1 MSNDTCYSE
10 SIRRSSGC
18 RIIAEAGVN
27 HNGSL
32 PMALKL
38 IDVAAEAGADSVKFQ
53 TFKATSVISQF
64 APKAE
69 YQQSSTGKEGGQLEM
84 VRKLELSFADHHV
97 LLGHCKKRDI
107 EFLSTPFDVESA
119 RFLVRGLG
127 LEEVKI
133 PSGEIT
139 NAVLLY
145 EIARLGKPVILSTG
159 MSTLGDIENALGVLA
174 FGYLNDGQ
182 RPSKDAFI
190 AAYVSDAGQTVLAE
204 KVTLL
209 HCTTEYPAPFEDTN
223 LRAME
228 ELRNA
233 FGLPVG
239 LSDHTDG
246 IAIAIAA
253 SALGATIVEKHFT
266 LDRTLAGPD
275 HKASIEPVQLSA
287 MVAGIRQVTMAL
299 GNGRKRPT
307 LPELKNMPIARK
319 SLVAAC
325 PIRAGDLLT
334 EANIAIKRPGGGVS
348 PFEYWRVLGCP
359 AGRDYCKDEALDDV

>member
-1 MSNDTCYSE
+1 MNNDKPYPKSDDC
-10 SIRRSSGC
+10 SSRC

-32 PMALKL
+32 PMALEL
-38 IDVAAEAGADSVKFQ
+38 IDVAAEAGADAVKFQ

-69 YQQSSTGKEGGQLEM
+69 YQQSSTGNEGGQLEM
-84 VRKLELSFADHHV
+84 VRSLELSFADHHV
-97 LLGHCKKRDI
+97 LIEHCKNRGI
-107 EFLSTPFDVESA
+107 RFLSTPFDVESA
-119 RFLVRGLG
+119 RFLVRDLG
-127 LEEVKI
+127 LEEIKI

-145 EIARLGKPVILSTG
+145 EIASHGRPVILSTG
-159 MSTLGDIENALGVLA
+159 MSTLGDIEKALGVLA
-174 FGYLNDGQ
+174 FGYLNNGQ
-182 RPSKDAFI
+182 QPSKNAF
-190 AAYVSDAGQTVLAE
+190 ATAYVSDAGQAILAE

-209 HCTTEYPAPFEDTN
+209 HCTTEYPAPYQDTN
-223 LRAME
+223 LRALE
-228 ELRNA
+228 VLRLA

-266 LDRTLAGPD
+266 LDRMLAGPD
-275 HKASIEPVQLSA
+275 HKASIEPEQLGA

-307 LPELKNMPIARK
+307 ISELKNIPIARK
-319 SLVAAC
+319 SLVAAR
-325 PIRAGDLLT
+325 PIRAGELFS
-334 EANIAIKRPGGGVS
+334 EANIAIKRPAGGIS
-348 PFEYWRVLGCP
+348 PFEYWTVLGRL
-359 AGRDYCKDEALDDV
+359 AGRDYCEDEALDDV